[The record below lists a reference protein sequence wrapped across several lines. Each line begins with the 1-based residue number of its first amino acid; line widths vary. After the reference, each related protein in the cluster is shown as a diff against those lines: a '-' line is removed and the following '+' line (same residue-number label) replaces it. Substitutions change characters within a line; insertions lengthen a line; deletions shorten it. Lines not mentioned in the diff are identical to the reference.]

1 MVFLA
6 FYRSELPAMWYPSNV
21 RLSAG
26 DSPAATSR
34 RRFQD
39 GINKMRRLTIQQAEA
54 EAKWRWG
61 SLFVRGFAR
70 CDETLKRAFQVG
82 TSFFGSVRVRGQGT
96 SWEGAFSDAAR
107 QTNVEPGETI
117 PIARESGRTSRPSAD
132 PVAGPIT
139 TARES
144 EGRQRL

>member
-1 MVFLA
+1 
-6 FYRSELPAMWYPSNV
+6 
-21 RLSAG
+21 
-26 DSPAATSR
+26 
-34 RRFQD
+34 
-39 GINKMRRLTIQQAEA
+39 MRRLTIQQAEA

-82 TSFFGSVRVRGQGT
+82 TRCFGSVRIRGQGS

-107 QTNVEPGETI
+107 QTNIEPGETI
-117 PIARESGRTSRPSAD
+117 PMARESGRASRPSAN
-132 PVAGPIT
+132 PVAGLIT
-139 TARES
+139 TARGL